1 VALAYR
7 LSLNQVINSFLSKIK
22 TRNLVILDEP
32 TDGFSEQQ
40 LDKMREVLEQLNVK
54 QLIIV
59 SHEQKMEGFVENIIR
74 FKKEDGF
81 TKVYA

>member
-1 VALAYR
+1 M
-7 LSLNQVINSFLSKIK
+7 ISKIK

-40 LDKMREVLEQLNVK
+40 LDKMRDVLRQLDFK

-59 SHEQKMEGFVENIIR
+59 SHEQKIEGFVENVIR
-74 FKKEDGF
+74 FTKEGGVS
-81 TKVYA
+81 KIASESLI